1 MPMKLSEEVKR
12 QVAQGDTDVLYKTKE
27 WQELRQ
33 RILLRDH
40 HECQRCNDHNDLGKP
55 IKRIRL
61 RKANTVHHI
70 QEVRDRPD
78 LMMEESNL
86 ISLCHECHDI
96 VHDRTTKKFNKPKQR
111 LTEERW

>member
-1 MPMKLSEEVKR
+1 MPMKLTEEVKHR
-12 QVAQGDTDVLYKTKE
+12 VSQGDTDLLYKTKE
-27 WQELRQ
+27 WQELRE
-33 RILLRDH
+33 RILERDH
-40 HECQRCNDHNDLGKP
+40 YECQRCNGRNVLGKP

-70 QEVRDRPD
+70 SEVKDMPE

-96 VHDRTTKKFNKPKQR
+96 VHDRKLKPRFKAKPK
-111 LTEERW
+111 LTKERW

>member
-1 MPMKLSEEVKR
+1 MPMKLTEEVKR
-12 QVAQGDTDVLYKTKE
+12 QVAQGDTDVLYKTGE

-40 HECQRCNDHNDLGKP
+40 HECQRCNGHNDLGKP

-61 RKANTVHHI
+61 RIANTVHHI

-96 VHDRTTKKFNKPKQR
+96 VHGRELKPRFMAKPR
-111 LTEERW
+111 LTKERW